1 MFRIPFGPL
10 ACGLSLILVAC
21 GGTAAPSATS
31 APSTTAAQPTSQPTV
46 HPTSGAAVVPTT
58 TSDAAATVAPT
69 TTSSAALSVAATSTH
84 GASASTPNSVAT
96 QTSAQSTEATGAV
109 EFQLASEGTEA
120 RYRVREQ
127 LAQRS
132 FPSDAVGATKAISG
146 KIVLDADGKILS
158 DQSKF
163 VVDLKTLESDRS
175 QRDGFIQRATLQTAR
190 YPTAEFVPT
199 EIRGLASPFPTSGK
213 VSFQLVGDLAVHGVT
228 HQVTWDVTG
237 QVDGKD
243 VTGQATTSFKFE
255 DFGMSP
261 PRVAVVLSVE
271 DNIKLE
277 VDFHLVRSA

>member
-1 MFRIPFGPL
+1 MPFGPL

-21 GGTAAPSATS
+21 GGAASPSATS
-31 APSTTAAQPTSQPTV
+31 APPTVAAQPTSP
-46 HPTSGAAVVPTT
+46 PTSAPSTVQPTT
-58 TSDAAATVAPT
+58 TTGATTTVAPTASPSVAATVAPT
-69 TTSSAALSVAATSTH
+69 ATSSAAS
-84 GASASTPNSVAT
+84 STPTTVAT
-96 QTSAQSTEATGAV
+96 QASAQTSAATGAMV
-109 EFQLASEGTEA
+109 YEIASDGTEA

-132 FPSDAVGATKAISG
+132 FPSDAVGTTKAITG
-146 KIVLDADGKILS
+146 KIVLDDDGKILS

-199 EIRGLASPFPTSGK
+199 EIRGLSSPFPTSGK
-213 VSFQLVGDLAVHGVT
+213 VSFQLVGDMAVHGVT
-228 HQVTWDVTG
+228 HQVTWDVAG
-237 QVDGKD
+237 QIEGKD
-243 VTGQATTSFKFE
+243 LTGQATTSFKFE
-255 DFGMSP
+255 DFGMRP

-277 VDFHLVRSA
+277 LDFHLVRSA